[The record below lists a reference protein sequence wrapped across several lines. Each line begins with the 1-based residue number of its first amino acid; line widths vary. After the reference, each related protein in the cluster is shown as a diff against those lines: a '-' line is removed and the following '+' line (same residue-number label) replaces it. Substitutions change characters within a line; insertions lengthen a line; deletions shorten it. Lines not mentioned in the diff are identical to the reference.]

1 MAIEVGSRV
10 KVFDGSLFEDDIT
23 TPLSVTM
30 QSATVKRLYWEKGEF
45 GRKLADVEF
54 EYRPG
59 EISRGHF
66 VDLIELIQT

>member
-10 KVFDGSLFEDDIT
+10 KVFDGRLFEDNIT

-54 EYRPG
+54 E
-59 EISRGHF
+59 
-66 VDLIELIQT
+66 

>member
-1 MAIEVGSRV
+1 MAIDEGSRV
-10 KVFDGSLFEDDIT
+10 KVFDGRLFHDNMT

-30 QSATVKRLYWEKGEF
+30 RSATVKRLYWEKGEF

-54 EYRPG
+54 DYRPG

-66 VDLIELIQT
+66 VDLIDLIQT